1 MKPQLNLL
9 EEAKILVVGDVILDR
24 YWMGDSK
31 RISPEAPVPV
41 VNGEKV
47 LNRLGGA
54 GNVAANVA
62 SLGCSVSLLGYVGQ
76 DEDGDLVRQLLKESQ
91 IESDLITRED
101 LNTTVKIRVISQGQ
115 QLVRVDFEDSSNKFK
130 GDHLTEAFQEI
141 VDDYQLVI
149 FSDYLKGTLHNVSQ
163 LIALANE
170 RQKKVIT
177 DPKGSDFS
185 RYKGTY
191 LITPNMTE
199 FEAVVGVCS
208 DDQAISRK
216 AKKLA
221 KDHQIENILVTRG
234 SLGMSLYPRSGPEL
248 HVPADAE
255 DVFDVT
261 GAGDTVCGVVGA
273 MLAAGQPIAKAV
285 SIANRAAGLAVKRLG
300 AAVISAKEL
309 EAMLIGKDRQRKL
322 ISMES
327 LQEKSRCVRAGGGKV
342 VFTNGCFDILH
353 VGHVMYLE
361 EARKLGN
368 MLIVGINS
376 DESVKDIKGVDRP
389 INTLKDRVRV
399 LEALESVDSIIVFDE
414 ATPIN
419 LIKALLPDILVKGGD
434 YKLEE
439 IIGYS
444 EVLSHGGEVKAL
456 KFFASKSTS
465 SLAKQIES
473 L

>member
-1 MKPQLNLL
+1 MKSLLGLL

-24 YWMGDSK
+24 YWMGESK

-41 VNGEKV
+41 VKGEKV

-76 DEDGDLVRQLLKESQ
+76 DEDGDLVRNLLKESH
-91 IESDLITRED
+91 IESALISRED

-115 QLVRVDFEDSSNKFK
+115 QLVRVDFEDSPKKFK
-130 GDHLTEAFQEI
+130 GTQLTKIFREI

-149 FSDYLKGTLHNVSQ
+149 FSDYLKGTLHDVSQ
-163 LIALANE
+163 LTALANE
-170 RQKKVIT
+170 RHKRVIT
-177 DPKGSDFS
+177 DPKGGDFS
-185 RYKGTY
+185 RYKGAY
-191 LITPNMTE
+191 LITPNMKE
-199 FEAVVGVCS
+199 FEAVVGDCS
-208 DDQAISRK
+208 GDQAMSSK

-221 KDHQIENILVTRG
+221 KDHEIENVLVTRG

-248 HVPADAE
+248 HVPAEAE

-273 MLAAGQPIAKAV
+273 MLAAGESVAEAV

-309 EAMLIGKDRQRKL
+309 EATLMGKGWQRKL
-322 ISMES
+322 LS
-327 LQEKSRCVRAGGGKV
+327 LEVLKERSRCVRARGGKV
-342 VFTNGCFDILH
+342 IFTNGCFDILH
-353 VGHVMYLE
+353 AGHVRYLE
-361 EARKLGN
+361 EARKLGD

-376 DESVKDIKGVDRP
+376 DESVKVIKGVERP
-389 INTLKDRVRV
+389 INTLEDRVRV
-399 LEALESVDSIIVFDE
+399 LEALETVDSIVVFDE

-434 YKLEE
+434 YKPEE
-439 IIGYS
+439 IVGCP
-444 EVLSHGGEVKAL
+444 EVLAQGGEVKAL
-456 KFFASKSTS
+456 KLFVGESTS
-465 SLAKQIES
+465 SLAKQIEN

>member
-9 EEAKILVVGDVILDR
+9 ENAKILVVGDVILDR
-24 YWMGDSK
+24 YWMGESK

-41 VNGEKV
+41 INGEKV

-76 DEDGDLVRQLLKESQ
+76 DEDGDIVGQLLKECN
-91 IESDLITRED
+91 IESALILKED
-101 LNTTVKIRVISQGQ
+101 LNTTVKIRIISQGQ
-115 QLVRVDFEDSSNKFK
+115 QLVRVDFEDPPIKFK
-130 GDHLTEAFQEI
+130 SGHLTKSFQEI

-149 FSDYLKGTLHNVSQ
+149 FSDYLKGTLNDISR

-170 RQKKVIT
+170 KHKRVIT
-177 DPKGSDFS
+177 DPKGGDFS

-191 LITPNMTE
+191 LITPNINE

-208 DDQAISRK
+208 SDQAMSVK
-216 AKKLA
+216 AKRLA
-221 KDHQIENILVTRG
+221 KDYQIENVLVTRG
-234 SLGMSLYPRSGPEL
+234 SLGMSLYPKSGPEL
-248 HVPADAE
+248 HVAADAE

-273 MLAAGQPIAKAV
+273 MLAVGQPVAEAV

-300 AAVISAKEL
+300 AAVISVKEL
-309 EAMLIGKDRQRKL
+309 EAILTEKDRERKL
-322 ISMES
+322 LSMER
-327 LQEKSRCVRAGGGKV
+327 LKEKCKCVRASGGKV
-342 VFTNGCFDILH
+342 IFTNGCFDILH
-353 VGHVMYLE
+353 AGHVRYLE
-361 EARKLGN
+361 EARRLGN

-376 DESVKDIKGVDRP
+376 DESVRGIKGVDRP
-389 INTLKDRVRV
+389 INTLEDRVHV
-399 LEALESVDSIIVFDE
+399 LEALEAVDSIIVFDE

-434 YKLEE
+434 YKPEE
-439 IIGYS
+439 IVGYS
-444 EVLSHGGEVKAL
+444 EVLAHGGEVKAL
-456 KFFASKSTS
+456 KLFVGESTS
-465 SLAKQIES
+465 SLAKQIEN

>member
-9 EEAKILVVGDVILDR
+9 EEAKILVVGDIILDR
-24 YWMGDSK
+24 YWMGESK

-47 LNRLGGA
+47 INRLGGA

-76 DEDGDLVRQLLKESQ
+76 DEDGELVQQLLKECH
-91 IESDLITRED
+91 IESALISRED

-115 QLVRVDFEDSSNKFK
+115 QLVRVDFEDSPNKFK
-130 GDHLTEAFQEI
+130 SDHLTKVFQEV
-141 VDDYQLVI
+141 VDGYQLVI
-149 FSDYLKGTLHNVSQ
+149 FSDYLKGTLHDVSR

-170 RQKKVIT
+170 RHKRVIT
-177 DPKGSDFS
+177 DPKGGDFS

-191 LITPNMTE
+191 LITPNMKE

-208 DDQAISRK
+208 DDQAMSSK

-221 KDHQIENILVTRG
+221 KDHQIENVLVTRG
-234 SLGMSLYPRSGPEL
+234 SRGMSLYPRSGPEL

-261 GAGDTVCGVVGA
+261 GAGDTVCGVAGA
-273 MLAAGQPIAKAV
+273 MLAAGKPVAEAV
-285 SIANRAAGLAVKRLG
+285 SIANRAAGLVVKRLG
-300 AAVISAKEL
+300 AAFISAKEL
-309 EAMLIGKDRQRKL
+309 ESMLIRKGRQRKL
-322 ISMES
+322 LSIEMLKE
-327 LQEKSRCVRAGGGKV
+327 QCRGVRASGGKV
-342 VFTNGCFDILH
+342 IFTNGCFDILH
-353 VGHVMYLE
+353 VGHVKHLE

-376 DESVKDIKGVDRP
+376 DESVKGIKGVGRP
-389 INTLKDRVRV
+389 INTLEDRVRV

-434 YKLEE
+434 YKPEE
-439 IIGYS
+439 IVGYP
-444 EVLSHGGEVKAL
+444 EVLAKGGEVKTL
-456 KFFASKSTS
+456 QFFVGESTT
-465 SLAKQIES
+465 SLAKQIEN

>member
-1 MKPQLNLL
+1 MKSQLNLL

-24 YWMGDSK
+24 YWMGESK

-47 LNRLGGA
+47 LHRLGGA

-76 DEDGDLVRQLLKESQ
+76 DEDGDLVRQLLKECH
-91 IESDLITRED
+91 IESALILRED
-101 LNTTVKIRVISQGQ
+101 LNTTVKIRIISQGQ
-115 QLVRVDFEDSSNKFK
+115 QLVRVDFEDSPCKFK
-130 GDHLTEAFQEI
+130 SDHLTKAFKEI

-149 FSDYLKGTLHNVSQ
+149 FSDYLKGTLHDVSR

-170 RQKKVIT
+170 RNKRVIT
-177 DPKGSDFS
+177 DPKGGDFS

-191 LITPNMTE
+191 LITPNMKE

-208 DDQAISRK
+208 DDQTMSRK
-216 AKKLA
+216 AKKLT
-221 KDHQIENILVTRG
+221 KDHQIENVLVTRG
-234 SLGMSLYPRSGPEL
+234 SLGMSLYPRTGPEL

-261 GAGDTVCGVVGA
+261 GAGDTVCGVLGA
-273 MLAAGQPIAKAV
+273 MLAAGQPVAKAV
-285 SIANRAAGLAVKRLG
+285 SIANRAAGLAIKRLG

-309 EAMLIGKDRQRKL
+309 ESILMGKGRKRKL
-322 ISMES
+322 LSMER
-327 LQEKSRCVRAGGGKV
+327 LKEQCRCVRASGGKV
-342 VFTNGCFDILH
+342 IFTNGCFDILH
-353 VGHVMYLE
+353 AGHVKYLE

-376 DESVKDIKGVDRP
+376 DESVKGIKGADRP

-399 LEALESVDSIIVFDE
+399 LEALEAVDSIIVFHE
-414 ATPIN
+414 ATPLD
-419 LIKALLPDILVKGGD
+419 LIKGLLPDILVKGGD
-434 YKLEE
+434 YKPEE
-439 IIGYS
+439 IVGYS
-444 EVLSHGGEVKAL
+444 EVSAHGGEVKAL
-456 KFFASKSTS
+456 KFFVGESTS